1 MNSQL
6 WLQKAKNN
14 SSRLIKFDL
23 DKTRLFLLPAI
34 KNNSVLIFRR
44 QQPACAPEM
53 VIYWAIKSR
62 ETCLLIKYCSCQY
75 SVVHWLMSLNS
86 VMFRSCFQAQLWK
99 SALKLLLA
107 MQSLQTPLCQPGY
120 KQSKRQTCH
129 RECVG
134 SLLCLLPGPSTSK
147 AASASLGPTAGGSPF
162 TDLMAAWALSMKC
175 IVLLKDYNMKQYRCR
190 HVKWSQLQSNAALRR
205 QKQVW

>member
-14 SSRLIKFDL
+14 SSRPIKFDL
-23 DKTRLFLLPAI
+23 DKTRLFLLSAI
-34 KNNSVLIFRR
+34 KNHSVLIFRR
-44 QQPACAPEM
+44 QQPAYAPEM

-75 SVVHWLMSLNS
+75 SVVHWLLSLNS
-86 VMFRSCFQAQLWK
+86 VVFRSCFQAQLWK

-107 MQSLQTPLCQPGY
+107 MQSLQTPL
-120 KQSKRQTCH
+120 QSKRQTCH
-129 RECVG
+129 RECAG

-147 AASASLGPTAGGSPF
+147 AESASLSRTAGGCRF
-162 TDLMAAWALSMKC
+162 TDLIAAWVLSMRC
-175 IVLLKDYNMKQYRCR
+175 VALLKDYNVKQYRCC
-190 HVKWSQLQSNAALRR
+190 HVKWSWALSTATLHR